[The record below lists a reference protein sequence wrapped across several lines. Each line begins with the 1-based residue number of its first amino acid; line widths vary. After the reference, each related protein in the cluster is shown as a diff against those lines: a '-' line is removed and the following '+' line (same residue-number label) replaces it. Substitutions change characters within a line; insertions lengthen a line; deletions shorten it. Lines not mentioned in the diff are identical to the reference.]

1 MVKITCGKVGLVAL
15 GFLAGTVGVKL
26 LSSREAKKAYAHI
39 TAASIRA
46 KDCVVKRATII
57 QENCGD
63 ILADAKKI
71 NAEIAAKQEAEAKAV
86 EDATE

>member
-1 MVKITCGKVGLVAL
+1 MSIRGNIAMLTL

-26 LSSREAKKAYAHI
+26 FSRRDAKKAYSHI
-39 TAASIRA
+39 TAATLRA

-63 ILADAKKI
+63 ILADAKAI
-71 NAEIAAKQEAEAKAV
+71 NEKRAKEEEELARGEA
-86 EDATE
+86 

>member
-1 MVKITCGKVGLVAL
+1 MSITRNIGLVAL

-26 LSSREAKKAYAHI
+26 FSSRDAKKAYSHI
-39 TAASIRA
+39 TAATLRA

-63 ILADAKKI
+63 ILADAKAI
-71 NAEIAAKQEAEAKAV
+71 NEKRAKEIEAEEAV
-86 EDATE
+86 QGE